1 MKTKS
6 FDEYLAKRLDKKEIK
21 EIEQQ
26 AELEYKALYNLQ
38 KEVSSA
44 FSEYIYKEKIGFNEA
59 VRRLNMSPTQVTKIQ
74 KGEANLTLASLAHI
88 GAMFKKSPHIIFKS
102 A

>member
-6 FDEYLAKRLDKKEIK
+6 FDEYLAKRLDKKEIR
-21 EIEQQ
+21 ELEQQ
-26 AELEYKALYNLQ
+26 AELEYKALHNLQ
-38 KEVSSA
+38 KEVSLA
-44 FSEYIYKEKIGFNEA
+44 FSEYISKEKIGFNEA

-88 GAMFKKSPHIIFKS
+88 GAMLKKCPHIIFKS
-102 A
+102 V